1 MPLDSGCSDHVV
13 NDDKYFYEFVE
24 LKEQVKV
31 KVADGNFLNATK
43 IGNILHKFNV
53 YGQSK
58 VNYMKNVFY
67 VKDMDRNLISYGKVT
82 KVNKIVSV
90 GNMSKI
96 FDPNGNL
103 IALAIKYNDIYHMT
117 SKIIKSES
125 NSMINSKLTEKEKLH
140 RTLRHVNFN
149 YLKEM
154 CNKQTLDD
162 LPKELESDYLKCGI
176 CLENKMHNLPF
187 KNERTRAKELLE
199 IVHTD
204 LNGPHSTTGFNGE
217 KYFLTCI
224 DDYTKVA
231 KVYCIKSKDEV
242 YNYFVDYVNLIENK
256 IGKKIKRL
264 RCDNGKE
271 YINKDIINFARE
283 KGISIEPCP
292 PDVHELNGT
301 AEKYNRDIMDMSRCL
316 LAEAKVHKRF
326 WPEVIKT
333 AAYLKNR
340 IMTNTIEQNKTPYE
354 IMFGEKPSIKH

>member
-149 YLKEM
+149 YY
-154 CNKQTLDD
+154 
-162 LPKELESDYLKCGI
+162 YL
-176 CLENKMHNLPF
+176 
-187 KNERTRAKELLE
+187 
-199 IVHTD
+199 
-204 LNGPHSTTGFNGE
+204 
-217 KYFLTCI
+217 
-224 DDYTKVA
+224 
-231 KVYCIKSKDEV
+231 
-242 YNYFVDYVNLIENK
+242 
-256 IGKKIKRL
+256 
-264 RCDNGKE
+264 
-271 YINKDIINFARE
+271 II
-283 KGISIEPCP
+283 
-292 PDVHELNGT
+292 
-301 AEKYNRDIMDMSRCL
+301 
-316 LAEAKVHKRF
+316 
-326 WPEVIKT
+326 
-333 AAYLKNR
+333 
-340 IMTNTIEQNKTPYE
+340 
-354 IMFGEKPSIKH
+354 